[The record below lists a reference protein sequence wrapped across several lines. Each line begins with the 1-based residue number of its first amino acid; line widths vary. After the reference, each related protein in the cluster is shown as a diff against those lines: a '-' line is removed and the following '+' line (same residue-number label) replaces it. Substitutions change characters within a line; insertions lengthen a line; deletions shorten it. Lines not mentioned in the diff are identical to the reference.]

1 MHQAFY
7 FYSNSLLTNHNG
19 GIMIKL
25 KSTLFLLTIL
35 LTVSLVAQDS
45 FVRSAVIDP
54 PSTYPSGFGATVSGV
69 DLDGDG
75 KLEIYSVDGMT
86 DFMTGDEIPQIIK
99 YERNGT
105 AWDSVWAASLPN
117 ENQNTWAS
125 LTVGDLDGDSKQE
138 IIWGFTNSF
147 SVNTTPPRIVVFE
160 ANGDDVLG
168 VSDGAGNYNPNAQ
181 WDFALG
187 ESINVRPLK
196 WHAYDIDG
204 DGAQE
209 VIFADRRTTLSMGVI
224 SVTDIPDAGGASETW
239 SLEMTNE
246 TELYNKFARSN
257 VIESPDGGFGGLV
270 TGMDYDNDG
279 LMDLYTVND
288 NWGDGPNGELIP
300 MLYKYELVSG
310 AWVLRWSTSIPG
322 IDFQNTWPVLTAGD
336 WDNDGK
342 GEIQWC
348 PINNFG
354 AGNEDPS
361 RIVVYEFPGDST
373 SDAMGVDQLDG
384 TWAPNAAWNMDVD
397 SSTSMRPFRGQLVD
411 IDNDGALEFVF
422 TERHNYYV
430 WGVVGV
436 TDIPD
441 NGDGS
446 EVWALE
452 ANGVPDAGSDYRD
465 IVVID
470 QTVYLFGSGGEVRTI
485 TNDGTSYTV
494 SDPHQAYPGWSW
506 LSANT
511 VDIDGDGTMEIVTG
525 DYASAG
531 SGSVWILME
540 DADSLVGYKVADFS
554 ANTANRITNVRV
566 GDINA
571 DGMVDFVVGFR
582 GSDEVH
588 RVSYNGGDIT
598 LEASYTT
605 SLLDKGVLGA
615 EGIGQMDMIL
625 VADIDGSGADEV
637 LYTGIPRNG
646 LQPLTVGSYTDT
658 LKLDGGARWDI
669 TIANDAIHVFD
680 GDGNLQ
686 RVDYANDQ
694 WNIYPAQNAIVNGA
708 FLTASTTDIEGDGV
722 EEIMVGNWYDAKVNM
737 LKWINGAWVATVVAD
752 FTDVGGTRLNG
763 GAVGDIDGDGNMDF
777 VTGSRG
783 SVPNGQI
790 YRVEYTGGDVMDA
803 ASWMGEVIDVG
814 MNEKFSQYEVI
825 NIANLDDDADLEV
838 LYTSDYARGT
848 NTADD
853 APFPIVILDL
863 QKIISETIASVKVDA
878 DGDFVADRVG
888 DVVTVKGVIISPTIN
903 SLFSLSINIQDE
915 TGGIN
920 IYSEVDS
927 IYTTVGDLVQITGE
941 VDNYNGLTQIVVAN
955 EEDIVRLG
963 TGTIPVPMVV
973 TVADIMTDGEKYES
987 MLIKVNAIEATG
999 GGDAW
1004 PTEGNNANI
1013 TMTDGYMNFT
1023 MRVDKDLEL
1032 DGQTE
1037 PVYPANVTGV
1047 LGQYD
1052 SNTPPN
1058 AGYQL
1063 FPRYYDDIEQNAP
1076 APPSP
1081 YFFFTDETA
1090 AAFDGK
1096 TVAVN
1101 SNDEEFTFVWDQAVD
1116 LNGDN
1121 LIYQLQMIVDGASVD
1136 FNAADTFMVLT
1147 GQQIISALS
1156 NTSQTVDI
1164 TVRTKGSESALVP
1177 SVDTLSVTFDILVGV
1192 DEESII
1198 PKEFFVDQNYPNPFN
1213 PTTNI
1218 KFGLPA
1224 QAEVNLIIYDILG
1237 REVARLV
1244 NNQIMNAGTYEFSY
1258 DASNLASGT
1267 YIYRL
1272 QADQKVEV
1280 KKMMLLK

>member
-1 MHQAFY
+1 
-7 FYSNSLLTNHNG
+7 
-19 GIMIKL
+19 MIKL
-25 KSTLFLLTIL
+25 KNTLFLLTL
-35 LTVSLVAQDS
+35 LLSVSLVAQDS

-99 YERNGT
+99 YERNGI
-105 AWDSVWAASLPN
+105 AWDSVWAASFPN

-125 LTVGDLDGDSKQE
+125 LTVGDLDGDGKQE

-168 VSDGAGNYNPNAQ
+168 VSDGAGNYSPNAQ

-187 ESINVRPLK
+187 ESVNVRPLK

-204 DGAQE
+204 DGSQE

-246 TELYNKFARSN
+246 TELYNKFGRSN

-310 AWVLRWSTSIPG
+310 AWVLRWSTRIPG
-322 IDFQNTWPVLTAGD
+322 IDFQNTWPVITAGD

-430 WGVVGV
+430 WGVIGV

-465 IVVID
+465 LAIID
-470 QTVYLFGSGGEVRTI
+470 QTMYLFGSGGEVRTI
-485 TNDGTSYTV
+485 TNDGTNYTV

-525 DYASAG
+525 DYLSAG
-531 SGSVWILME
+531 SGSVWVLME

-582 GSDEVH
+582 GTDEVH

-605 SLLDKGVLGA
+605 SLLDKGVLGT
-615 EGIGQMDMIL
+615 EGIGQMDMML
-625 VADIDGSGADEV
+625 VADIDGVGGDEV
-637 LYTGIPRNG
+637 LYTGVPRGIGDNM
-646 LQPLTVGSYTDT
+646 QPLTVGSYTDT
-658 LKLDGGARWDI
+658 LKLNAGARWDI

-752 FTDVGGTRLNG
+752 FTDVGGARLNG

-803 ASWMGEVIDVG
+803 DSWMGAVIDVG

-863 QKIISETIASVKVDA
+863 QKVQSEAIAVVRVDS
-878 DGDFVADRVG
+878 DGDGIPDNLGSEFTIVG
-888 DVVTVKGVIISPTIN
+888 VVTTPNFN
-903 SLFSLSINIQDE
+903 STSLSIFVQDE
-915 TGGIN
+915 TAGIN
-920 IYSEVDS
+920 IYSSLDS
-927 IYTTVGDLVQITGE
+927 IVTTPGNLLQITGVVE
-941 VDNYNGLTQIVVAN
+941 QYNGLTELVVSAKENIVN
-955 EEDIVRLG
+955 LG
-963 TGTIPVPMVV
+963 AATVPAPILLTIAEFDMDP
-973 TVADIMTDGEKYES
+973 EKYEGS
-987 MLIKVNAIEATG
+987 LIKINALIKTSGDWPTSASNKYLTLFDGYASIEAKL
-999 GGDAW
+999 
-1004 PTEGNNANI
+1004 
-1013 TMTDGYMNFT
+1013 
-1023 MRVDKDLEL
+1023 DKDL
-1032 DGQTE
+1032 DFKDNAE
-1037 PVYPANVTGV
+1037 PVYPINISAVVAQNSNSTPPD
-1047 LGQYD
+1047 GQY
-1052 SNTPPN
+1052 
-1058 AGYQL
+1058 QL
-1063 FPRYYDDIEQNAP
+1063 WARSYDDIEQNAP

-1096 TVAVN
+1096 TIAVN
-1101 SNDEEFTFVWDQAVD
+1101 SNDDEFTFVWDQAVD

-1121 LIYQLQMIVDGASVD
+1121 LIYQLQMIVDGVAIN
-1136 FNAADTFMVLT
+1136 FNAADTFAVLT
-1147 GQQIISALS
+1147 GQDIVSALS
-1156 NTSQTVDI
+1156 NTNKTVDI

-1177 SVDTLSVTFDILVGV
+1177 SVDTLSVSFDILVGV
-1192 DEESII
+1192 NEESII

-1244 NNQIMNAGTYEFSY
+1244 NNQIMNAGIYEFSY